1 MGIKGSMGTVLL
13 IPLIIE
19 VEGIVMNKESKEI
32 DFTEALE
39 QAKYIRG
46 LYNQMEQLSI
56 RRKWTMQEDMLG
68 FSTDVGVLGRLV
80 MASSGTWGYA
90 GDEKEELKH
99 KLSECLWWIM
109 VLSNHLD
116 IDITKEYQAFI
127 NKLDTNLTKSIKE
140 AEGRFG

>member
-1 MGIKGSMGTVLL
+1 
-13 IPLIIE
+13 
-19 VEGIVMNKESKEI
+19 MNKESKEV

-39 QAKYIRG
+39 QSKYIRG
-46 LYNQMEQLSI
+46 LYNQLEQLSLG
-56 RRKWTMQEDMLG
+56 RKWTLQEDMLG

-80 MASSGTWGYA
+80 MASSGTWGYP

-99 KLSECLWWIM
+99 KLSECLWWLM

-116 IDITKEYQAFI
+116 IDITKEFQAFI

-140 AEGRFG
+140 AEGRFY